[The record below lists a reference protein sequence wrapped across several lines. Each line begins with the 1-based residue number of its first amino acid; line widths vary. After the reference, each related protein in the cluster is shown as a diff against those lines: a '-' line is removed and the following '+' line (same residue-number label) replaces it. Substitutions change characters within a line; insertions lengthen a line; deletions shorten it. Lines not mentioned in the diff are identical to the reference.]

1 MKYWVSVL
9 MVLFISLGLVACG
22 QEQVKPEKKNQLTYS
37 NLVDKQTQD
46 DVKTEFL
53 AAGVSEEA
61 LDGFF
66 KDLNEY
72 NETIDHLDL
81 VKSGFKTIDG
91 LIPVYD
97 QLSLMEHWEAKQAER
112 LGHNCRLTTYR
123 LLNEFIAIKDPKIED
138 DTMLFA
144 EKEIVLTEPN
154 LLDGGDENEFLSLFA
169 HIPTQDTTDVATHVE
184 TLKKNWQNKGL
195 RFTNDKISM
204 VSVVFNSNFEEKK
217 DTAQLFIG
225 HVGLLWEK
233 EGKLY
238 FLEKLSFT
246 EPYQLVQFDTRQD
259 LSDYL
264 MNRYDVDTVDNTAI
278 PFVMENDQLIEGYRP
293 NFDKGKSAQ

>member
-1 MKYWVSVL
+1 MKYWLSGLVI
-9 MVLFISLGLVACG
+9 LFISLGLVACG
-22 QEQVKPEKKNQLTYS
+22 QEPLKPEKKNQLTYS
-37 NLVDKQTQD
+37 NLVDQQMQD
-46 DVKTEFL
+46 EVSADFL
-53 AAGVSEEA
+53 AAGVPKEA

-72 NETIDHLDL
+72 NETIEHLDL
-81 VKSGFKTIDG
+81 VESGFKTIEG

-97 QLSLMEHWEAKQAER
+97 QLSLIEHWEAKQAER

-123 LLNEFIAIKDPKIED
+123 LLNEFIAIKEPKIED

-169 HIPTQDTTDVATHVE
+169 HIPTKATKDVATHVD
-184 TLKKNWQNKGL
+184 TLKKNWQEKGVT
-195 RFTNDKISM
+195 FTNDQISM
-204 VSVVFNSNFEEKK
+204 VSVVFNSNFEGKK
-217 DTAQLFIG
+217 DTSQLFIG

-233 EGKLY
+233 KGKLY

-246 EPYQLVQFDTRQD
+246 EPYQLVQFETRQD

-264 MNRYDVDTVDNTAI
+264 MNRYDIDTVDNTAI

-293 NFDKGKSAQ
+293 NFDKGKTQ